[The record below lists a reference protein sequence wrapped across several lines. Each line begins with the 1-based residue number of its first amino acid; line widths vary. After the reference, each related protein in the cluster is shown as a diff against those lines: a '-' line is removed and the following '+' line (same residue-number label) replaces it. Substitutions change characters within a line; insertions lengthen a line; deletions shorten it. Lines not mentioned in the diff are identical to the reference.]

1 MTSNLGSELLQEA
14 LEDESSNFETTWDK
28 AQREVLEL
36 LKKTIRPE
44 FLNRIDEIVVFKP
57 LKIEEVRQIVVL
69 QLERLTTQL
78 SQKHIDITF
87 TPKAIDYLAEKG
99 YDPLLGARPV
109 KRAIQKLVINQLSV
123 ELIKGTISQETKIE
137 VDEIEDNLVFKRA

>member
-1 MTSNLGSELLQEA
+1 M
-14 LEDESSNFETTWDK
+14 
-28 AQREVLEL
+28 
-36 LKKTIRPE
+36 
-44 FLNRIDEIVVFKP
+44 
-57 LKIEEVRQIVVL
+57 KIEEVRQIVVL
-69 QLERLTTQL
+69 QLNRLTSHL
-78 SQKHIDITF
+78 SQKHIDIDF

-109 KRAIQKLVINQLSV
+109 KRAIQKLVINQLSI